1 MLGDTSAPCGSAQ
14 RGAVL
19 ACAWPARV
27 IASTAARTIRAMT
40 ASAFRAMAGILARQT
55 GVTGRRDDARSVEWA
70 TLRGRPAE
78 IVDQAA

>member
-1 MLGDTSAPCGSAQ
+1 
-14 RGAVL
+14 
-19 ACAWPARV
+19 
-27 IASTAARTIRAMT
+27 MT